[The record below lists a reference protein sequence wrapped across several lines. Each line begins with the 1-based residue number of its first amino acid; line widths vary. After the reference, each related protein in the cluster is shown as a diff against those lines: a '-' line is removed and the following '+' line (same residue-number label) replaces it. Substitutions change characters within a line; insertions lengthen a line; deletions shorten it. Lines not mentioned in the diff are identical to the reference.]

1 MLRIDVIQ
9 SEKST
14 VYHLEGQLIGEW
26 VETFRLAW
34 VEAQPREHRV
44 DEYVDLNL
52 VTRVDPSGLHL
63 LHVMYLAGVRFV
75 ASAPYTV
82 SLLEELN
89 GAVLE
94 QLPEEAGSGPARRF
108 RILIEERM
116 FTRPAGTSVYR
127 A

>member
-9 SEKST
+9 TEKST
-14 VYHLEGQLIGEW
+14 SYHLEGQLIGEW
-26 VETFRLAW
+26 VEALRVAW
-34 VEAQPREHRV
+34 VEAQPREHHV

-75 ASAPYTV
+75 ATAPYTV
-82 SLLEELN
+82 SLLEELD

-94 QLPEEAGSGPARRF
+94 KLPEEDVSGPAKRF

-116 FTRPAGTSVYR
+116 FTRPAGTSIHR